1 MATDSASESREREFA
16 SHSLSNDVMTS
27 LAGIN
32 DKRLRLLVSAAVAA
46 AHAYARSV
54 ELRPEELLAATE
66 FLTRV
71 GQASDE
77 VRKEFILLSDTTG
90 LTMIVD
96 DNAHGDSNALAS
108 SRTEEH
114 TSELQSLM

>member
-1 MATDSASESREREFA
+1 
-16 SHSLSNDVMTS
+16 MTS

-54 ELRPEELLAATE
+54 ELRPEVLLAATE

-77 VRKEFILLSDTTG
+77 VRKEFILLKDTKG
-90 LTMIVD
+90 LRMIVY
-96 DNAHGDSNALAS
+96 DNAKGDSNGLGSSALGPFTRAGCPLNAIGGVFGGAEEKPPDNS
-108 SRTEEH
+108 QLMRT
-114 TSELQSLM
+114 

>member
-1 MATDSASESREREFA
+1 
-16 SHSLSNDVMTS
+16 MTA

-46 AHAYARSV
+46 AHAYARSI

-108 SRTEEH
+108 S
-114 TSELQSLM
+114 SLGPFYRAESPLTALGGVKFGRASCRERGCPYV

>member
-1 MATDSASESREREFA
+1 
-16 SHSLSNDVMTS
+16 MTS

-96 DNAHGDSNALAS
+96 DNAHGDRS
-108 SRTEEH
+108 EEH
-114 TSELQSLM
+114 TSALQSLMRISYAVFCLTKKKNSSTTTNESKTNTTTKK